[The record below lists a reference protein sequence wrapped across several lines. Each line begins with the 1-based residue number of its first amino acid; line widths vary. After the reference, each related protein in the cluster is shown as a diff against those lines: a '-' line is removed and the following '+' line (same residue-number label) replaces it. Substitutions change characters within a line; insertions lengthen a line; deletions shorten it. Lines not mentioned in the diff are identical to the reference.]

1 VTGRARPVRL
11 EASILA
17 ADFVHLGDE
26 IAAAERAGIDAIH
39 VDVMDGR
46 FVPEITIGPVIIEA
60 VHRVSRLPIDA
71 HLMVVEPERHVVS
84 AARAGAS
91 SITVH
96 AEVTPHLHRLI
107 QQIRD
112 LGVRAAVALNPATPL
127 EAVERVLIDL
137 DMVLLMTVNPGYAG
151 QRFIASVLPK
161 IRDLRAALM
170 ERAPQVDLQVDGG
183 IDERTAGPCV
193 AAGANVLVAA
203 TAIFKGEGG
212 IEASV
217 RRLRSA
223 AEPAVG

>member
-1 VTGRARPVRL
+1 VTAPRPAVRL

-17 ADFVHLGDE
+17 ADFAHLGDG
-26 IAAAERAGIDAIH
+26 IAAVERAGIDAIH

-60 VHRVSRLPIDA
+60 ARRVSPLAIDA
-71 HLMVVEPERHVVS
+71 HLMIVEPERHIASV
-84 AARAGAS
+84 ARAGAS

-96 AEVTPHLHRLI
+96 AEVAPHLHRLI
-107 QQIRD
+107 QQIKD

-127 EAVERVLIDL
+127 EVVEQVLSDV
-137 DMVLLMTVNPGYAG
+137 DMLLLMTVNPGYAG

-161 IRDLRAALM
+161 VRDLRAVLT
-170 ERAPQVDLQVDGG
+170 ERAPRVDLQVDGG
-183 IDERTAGPCV
+183 IDERTAGQCV

-217 RRLRSA
+217 RRLRSSL
-223 AEPAVG
+223 EPAGT

>member
-1 VTGRARPVRL
+1 MEKNISEKYL
-11 EASILA
+11 EDIVEAFDYFFFNYQA
-17 ADFVHLGDE
+17 APLLVVKADDLDFSRED
-26 IAAAERAGIDAIH
+26 
-39 VDVMDGR
+39 DVQD
-46 FVPEITIGPVIIEA
+46 
-60 VHRVSRLPIDA
+60 
-71 HLMVVEPERHVVS
+71 
-84 AARAGAS
+84 
-91 SITVH
+91 
-96 AEVTPHLHRLI
+96 LI

-170 ERAPQVDLQVDGG
+170 ERAPEVDLQVDGG

>member
-1 VTGRARPVRL
+1 MTGRARPVRL

-170 ERAPQVDLQVDGG
+170 ERAPEVDLQVDGG

>member
-170 ERAPQVDLQVDGG
+170 ERAPEVDLQVDGG

>member
-107 QQIRD
+107 QQIKD

-170 ERAPQVDLQVDGG
+170 ERAPEVDLQVDGG

>member
-1 VTGRARPVRL
+1 MTRRHGPVRL

-17 ADFVHLGDE
+17 ADFIHLGDA
-26 IAAAERAGIDAIH
+26 IAAVERAGIDAIH

-60 VHRVSRLPIDA
+60 VRRVSRLPIDA
-71 HLMVVEPERHVVS
+71 HLMVVEPERHVASV
-84 AARAGAS
+84 ARAGATA
-91 SITVH
+91 ITVH
-96 AEVTPHLHRLI
+96 AEVAPHLHRLI
-107 QQIRD
+107 QQIKD

-127 EAVERVLIDL
+127 GAVERVLTDL

-161 IRDLRAALM
+161 IRDLRATVA
-170 ERAPQVDLQVDGG
+170 ERATEVDLQVDGG
-183 IDERTAGPCV
+183 IDERTAGQCV

-223 AEPAVG
+223 GEPAVG